1 MNQVQ
6 KGIVSFH
13 ISLAL
18 FSIMVGILLFVFEHI
33 SQAQILT
40 VALLCMLFAEF
51 LYFVKTRLFNAKPK
65 PSASHR

>member
-18 FSIMVGILLFVFEHI
+18 FSIMAGVLLFVFEHI

-40 VALLCMLFAEF
+40 MALEL
-51 LYFVKTRLFNAKPK
+51 
-65 PSASHR
+65 